1 MRQKNRLYTVN
12 KFNKPLFAPEGNL
25 FLNGGNANALAQ
37 ADYQKNPWNYT
48 QDYMYGNGPSI
59 TDQYLNSKNAFGISK
74 AQNPFSKANLG
85 IAPGGSA
92 LKGVGSAMGSA
103 LIGGVA
109 GMGAQIIGDTIGG
122 IAGAIGNGV
131 GNLLG
136 GGKKSGAGNAVQ
148 SVTGGLGNIVGGV
161 PIVGGLAKGALNLV
175 GGVVGGGI
183 NALVGTK
190 IDQEKLNAAKE
201 GTTALNNFSS
211 TASSLDDI
219 KGPQAQLNVQDAY
232 KGGVFKKGWARKRNE
247 QLKEARTDASLLAQ
261 RGILNNAENLMADS
275 LNEELANYSAYG
287 GPLSFGGGALG
298 LMQQNRYFDTIDK
311 RSEAIAGKGQT
322 MQTGFTGGAKTFAD
336 GGLKSAFLDEFGS
349 DPIGAAVRYNR
360 GLEALA
366 AQEEAKQI
374 EAQREAEY
382 ADMQKKL
389 SSLETENQGLQAL
402 MTANPSVNPLPVVP
416 EIPTSSHT
424 PSRATS
430 KRSFGNSNWDY
441 IEDQLR
447 RSGKFN
453 DTQIQGIKYNLQRE
467 SSIDPTVV
475 GDGGSA
481 FGLGQWHG
489 SRKPKDMSL
498 EGQTR
503 HLIDTLSAF
512 DGKEHWINKKDYEG
526 FLNARTPEEAHYY
539 LAKGYERP
547 RANIVAKVKR
557 DSDMSLK
564 NLSAFGGELGTNITD
579 WTNGLLYIDKGGSH
593 EENPLDGV
601 PMGLDPQG
609 IPNLVE
615 EGETVYDDY
624 VFSDRM
630 KVPFFMYKEL
640 GLGGVMKKKGKE
652 MSFADASKKLAQE
665 SEKRPNDPISRDS
678 LQASLAKLAEIQET
692 ERMKKQAEEYMGLEG
707 YACGGKLGH
716 KYKLGSGLHSRK
728 VVKNSSNMNYDG
740 AHADGITWNFNP
752 HEDEVREQMGFGN
765 TSPVTEAAR
774 QAIAMEGYIPEYNDE
789 SADAVDF
796 LTNGID
802 SRLAREN
809 GPKTYGTWMRY
820 APAVGA
826 GVMTLT
832 DALGLTNK
840 PDYTY
845 AAGIEAAA
853 RAAGYAPDISYK
865 PIGDY
870 MRYTPLDRQ
879 YYINQLMANSRATD
893 RALSNSPSP
902 SRAAGLL
909 ANSYNTTLSLGNLA
923 RQAEEYNRAQYER
936 TKEFNRKTNM
946 FNSQMDLEAA
956 MANARYQQAAKQM
969 GLSGLAQAAALR
981 EQIDARTGAAKS
993 ANLSNFLTSL
1003 GNIGREN
1010 FAMNQ
1015 INTDRSRHYYGNLSG
1030 NVGGYKSKKK
1040 SCGGK
1045 LNRK

>member
-1 MRQKNRLYTVN
+1 MPK
-12 KFNKPLFAPEGNL
+12 ENL
-25 FLNGGNANALAQ
+25 FPDGGLPQIEIPTGPANFAGASKDVGTGLTGNAMKGLQAQNQAIAAKNGFNLGANVAGNIATAIQGINPTSALA
-37 ADYQKNPWNYT
+37 
-48 QDYMYGNGPSI
+48 
-59 TDQYLNSKNAFGISK
+59 
-74 AQNPFSKANLG
+74 
-85 IAPGGSA
+85 
-92 LKGVGSAMGSA
+92 
-103 LIGGVA
+103 GVA
-109 GMGAQIIGDTIGG
+109 GAAGEVIGG
-122 IAGAIGNGV
+122 AAYKGIS
-131 GNLLG
+131 G
-136 GGKKSGAGNAVQ
+136 GLSSGAGKAIQ
-148 SVTGGLGNIVGGV
+148 GVTGGLGSIVGGV
-161 PIVGGLAKGALNLV
+161 PIIGGFAKGALNLV
-175 GGVVGGGI
+175 GGVVGGVT

-190 IDQEKLNAAKE
+190 VDQKKLQENRA
-201 GTTALNNFSS
+201 GTSAYNNFTSNA
-211 TASSLDDI
+211 TSLDAI
-219 KGPQAQLNVQDAY
+219 SGPTAQANVQDAY
-232 KGGVFKKGWARKRNE
+232 SGGAFKKGWARR
-247 QLKEARTDASLLAQ
+247 
-261 RGILNNAENLMADS
+261 NNAQMKEDRIDARQFAFNSVENNANNLVKDQ
-275 LNEELANYSAYG
+275 LNDALANYSAFG
-287 GPLSFGGGALG
+287 GPIDFGGGALG

-311 RSEAIAGKGQT
+311 RSEAIADKGQN

-336 GGLKSAFLDEFGS
+336 GGLKAAFLDTFGK
-349 DPIGAAVRYNR
+349 DPIGAAVRYNQ
-360 GLEALA
+360 GLEQLA

-374 EAQREAEY
+374 EAAREQEY
-382 ADMQKKL
+382 ADMQKRL
-389 SSLETENQGLQAL
+389 LSLETENQGLQA
-402 MTANPSVNPLPVVP
+402 MMSTMPTTTPLPEMP
-416 EIPTSSHT
+416 ETPKSSTTTSK
-424 PSRATS
+424 ATS
-430 KRSFGNSNWDY
+430 DGSTWGY

-475 GDGGSA
+475 GDGGAA

-503 HLIDTLSAF
+503 HLIDTISNF
-512 DGKEHWINKKDYEG
+512 DGKEHWISKKDYEG

-547 RANIVAKVKR
+547 RADIVAKVKR

-579 WTNGLLYIDKGGSH
+579 WTNGLLYIDEGGSH

-615 EGETVYDDY
+615 EGETVYNDY

-678 LQASLAKLAEIQET
+678 LQASLAKLAEVQET

-728 VVKNSSNMNYDG
+728 VINNSSDRNYDG
-740 AHADGITWNFNP
+740 VHAEGITWNFDP

-765 TSPVTEAAR
+765 TPPVTGAAR
-774 QAIAMEGYIPEYNDE
+774 QAIAMEGYIPEYNSE

-802 SRLAREN
+802 SRLAKEN
-809 GPKTYGTWMRY
+809 GPKTYDTWMRY

-893 RALSNSPSP
+893 RALSNSSSP
-902 SRAAGLL
+902 SRAAELL
-909 ANSYNTTLSLGNLA
+909 ANGYNTTLSLGNLA

-1030 NVGGYKSKKK
+1030 NVGGYKRKR
-1040 SCGGK
+1040 GGK
-1045 LNRK
+1045 MNK